1 MGQKFQLHATG
12 LESLARCG
20 IAFER
25 RYILG
30 ERVPPSARML
40 IGTAVDRAVRADME
54 HKKETGKLRPLDEIQ
69 DAARDTLVQEWAN
82 GVRLVDDDQED
93 GIETRDKALDTSVAL
108 AALHHSE
115 AAPSIQPLH
124 VARKWVL
131 DVDGLPIQV
140 AGEIDIQEPDC
151 IRDTKTSGKSPVKTA
166 ADTSLQLTT
175 YALAV
180 RQIDGAIPPKVALD
194 FCVRTPKRGET
205 KLVVLNSTRTEQQLN
220 PLMERIALMSRI
232 IESGIFTPCEVGHW
246 YCSPKYCGYYPTCK
260 YAAHPV
266 SVAVNGSK

>member
-25 RYILG
+25 RHIFG
-30 ERVPPSARML
+30 ERIPPSARML

-54 HKKETGKLRPLDEIQ
+54 CKKETGKLRPADEIQ
-69 DAARDTLVQEWAN
+69 DAARDTLVAEWEK
-82 GVRLVDDDQED
+82 GVRLIEDDQEEGVD
-93 GIETRDKALDTSVAL
+93 TRDRALDTSVSL
-108 AALHHSE
+108 AALHHGE
-115 AAPSIQPLH
+115 AAPSIQPVH

-140 AGEIDIQEPDC
+140 VGEIDIQEADC

-194 FCVRTPKRGET
+194 FCVRTPKKGET
-205 KLVVLNSTRTEQQLN
+205 KLVVLNSARTEQQLN
-220 PLMERIALMSRI
+220 PLMERIAQMSRV
-232 IESGIFTPCEVGHW
+232 IESGVFTPAEIGHW
-246 YCSPKYCGYYPTCK
+246 CCTAKWCGYHATCR